1 MTITLVGRVS
11 VSVAETN
18 GDWEKEQV
26 LSFPEETEKD
36 LEKVHRR
43 RPYYLTIL
51 AVSSLSPFTDGAAS
65 SEYWKESFVIE
76 VDLLR
81 C

>member
-1 MTITLVGRVS
+1 MTIALGTRVRFS
-11 VSVAETN
+11 CRPM
-18 GDWEKEQV
+18 GIGKEQV
-26 LSFPEETEKD
+26 LSCPEETEKD
-36 LEKVHRR
+36 LQKVHIR

-51 AVSSLSPFTDGAAS
+51 AVSSLSPFTDGAAR
-65 SEYWKESFVIE
+65 SEYCKESFVIE